1 MVELEYLKGD
11 VLLLRGSLV
20 IFILVL
26 YWIVSTTVSFLAAL
40 LKMNLI
46 LILKNCIYLYMAMVW
61 KY

>member
-26 YWIVSTTVSFLAAL
+26 YWIVSATVSFLAAL